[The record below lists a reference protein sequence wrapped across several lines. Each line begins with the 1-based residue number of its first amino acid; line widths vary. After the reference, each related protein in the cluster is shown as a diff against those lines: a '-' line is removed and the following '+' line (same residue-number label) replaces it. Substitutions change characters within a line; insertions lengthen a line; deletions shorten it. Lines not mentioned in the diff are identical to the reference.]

1 LNPEAMLY
9 LIYSDKGDQSVLT
22 QKDAENFIEIFPN
35 FWALLPDMALA
46 ITDLEEITM
55 LVVHPLFKFNHF
67 KVGMKLASFGDVGA
81 LKAIKTGEEQ
91 TEVLFSLVFG
101 SRLVIRSIPF
111 VDESG
116 KTSGTLNLMT
126 VRNHPITTAFKD
138 FAPII
143 AEMFPEGAGLYIT
156 DREKFISRQGSSKFD
171 VPDIQVGVKLK
182 QEAIAFLV
190 IKQKK
195 MIMQKLSKEVYGVPV
210 LIVSYPLFDSRNRV
224 MGTFGIATPV
234 QISDSLQTIA
244 GKLNQNLREISAVI
258 QELAASSSSIMSSQ
272 HKLNQNIEEVSEY
285 LLNINEISSLIKK
298 IAEDTKM
305 LGLNAAIEAAR
316 AGEAGA
322 GFSVVATEIRKLSAQ
337 SRDTVTWIRD
347 LTGNIARKIQDTKT
361 SSEHSLKSTDQQAI
375 ATQEVS
381 NNLQEITEMAHKL
394 EEIALK
400 LS

>member
-1 LNPEAMLY
+1 
-9 LIYSDKGDQSVLT
+9 VLT
-22 QKDAENFIEIFPN
+22 QKDAENFTRIMPA

-46 ITDLEEITM
+46 LTNLEEITE
-55 LVVHPLFKFNHF
+55 LVIHPLFKLDYF
-67 KVGMKLASFGDVGA
+67 KVGMKLENFGERGA
-81 LKAIKTGEEQ
+81 LKAIQTGEEQ
-91 TEVLFSLVFG
+91 TEILFDLVFG
-101 SRLVIRSIPF
+101 SRLVMRNIPF
-111 VDESG
+111 VNESG
-116 KTSGTLNLMT
+116 RIAGTLSVIT
-126 VRNHPITTAFKD
+126 VHNHVITTAFKD

-143 AEMFPEGAGLYIT
+143 AEMFPEGAGLFIT
-156 DREKFISRQGSSKFD
+156 DNEKFISRQGSSKFD
-171 VPDIQVGVKLK
+171 VPYVQVGVKLSRD
-182 QEAIAFLV
+182 AVAFRV
-190 IKQKK
+190 IKEKK
-195 MIMQKLSKEVYGVPV
+195 MIIQKVPREIYGVPV
-210 LIVSYPLFDSRNRV
+210 LVVSYPLFDSSNRV

-285 LLNINEISSLIKK
+285 LLNINEVSSLIKK

-316 AGEAGA
+316 AGKVGA
-322 GFSVVATEIRKLSAQ
+322 GFSVVATEIRKLSDQ